1 MNDAKRQFADR
12 LRAAMEAAGYTAK
25 PSVLEREFNLRWYG
39 KPMTL
44 HGVRR
49 WLLGEAIPGQD
60 KIVALAEWLGIS
72 PQVLRYGTEV
82 DRRIEER
89 NIRLEEAIRYHE
101 REVFNAY
108 LSLPQTERRAVRE
121 IILALASKGKVT
133 PDDRRDAGGLPA
145 SALK

>member
-1 MNDAKRQFADR
+1 MNDDAKRQFAHR

-25 PSVLEREFNLRWYG
+25 PAVLEREFNLRWYG

-72 PQVLRYGTEV
+72 PQALRFGTEV
-82 DRRIEER
+82 DSRIEER
-89 NIRLEEAIRYHE
+89 KMRLDEAIRYQE

-121 IILALASKGKVT
+121 IILALASKGEV
-133 PDDRRDAGGLPA
+133 PSG
-145 SALK
+145 

>member
-1 MNDAKRQFADR
+1 MNDDPKRQFAHR
-12 LRAAMEAAGYTAK
+12 LRTAMEAAGYIAK
-25 PSVLEREFNLRWYG
+25 PSVLEREFNLHWYG

-72 PQVLRYGTEV
+72 PQALRYGTEV

-89 NIRLEEAIRYHE
+89 NTRLDEAIRYQE
-101 REVFNAY
+101 REVFTAY

-121 IILALASKGKVT
+121 IILALASKGGVS
-133 PDDRRDAGGLPA
+133 PE
-145 SALK
+145 

>member
-1 MNDAKRQFADR
+1 MNEDAKRQFAYR
-12 LRAAMEAAGYTAK
+12 LRAAMEAAGYTVK

-39 KPMTL
+39 RPMTL

-72 PQVLRYGTEV
+72 PQALRYGTEV
-82 DRRIEER
+82 DGRIEER
-89 NIRLEEAIRYHE
+89 NMRLDEAIRYQE

-121 IILALASKGKVT
+121 IILALASKG
-133 PDDRRDAGGLPA
+133 D
-145 SALK
+145 